1 MYMCKNVSYY
11 LLVQMYI
18 LLETVTSQQTT
29 YQFLLRLT
37 HLGALPL
44 LPLYNKRAIVVSFN
58 HYPYHKCLKDMTF
71 YNFKRQ
77 I

>member
-1 MYMCKNVSYY
+1 MYMCKNVIVY

-18 LLETVTSQQTT
+18 LLKTVTSQQTT

-37 HLGALPL
+37 HLG
-44 LPLYNKRAIVVSFN
+44 